1 MSSNSSS
8 SVPGGIT
15 TVGAKMLVALTG
27 MALILFV
34 IAHMLGN
41 LQIFLPGEEL
51 NEYAHKLKSMGPL
64 LWVARI
70 GLLSVFVCHVGLTI
84 ALTRRNAKARG
95 DLSSNE
101 IQIRA
106 IGERYVHGY
115 AYETA
120 TTASRFMIHTGMMIL
135 LFVIYHLLHFT
146 ISPEHTPIQGNDLID
161 VKAMVIQ
168 GFSNP
173 LVAAIY
179 IVAQLALAAHIYH
192 GASSAMQTLGLR
204 INSTKYGISKAGLLL
219 AVVIALGNISIP
231 VCVLA
236 GIIS

>member
-51 NEYAHKLKSMGPL
+51 NQYAHKLKSMGPL

-84 ALTRRNAKARG
+84 VLTRRNAKARG

-106 IGERYVHGY
+106 TGERYVNGY

-204 INSTKYGISKAGLLL
+204 IDSTKSGISKAGLLL

-236 GIIS
+236 DIIS

>member
-8 SVPGGIT
+8 SVPGGMT

-51 NEYAHKLKSMGPL
+51 NQYAHKLKSMGPL
-64 LWVARI
+64 LWIARI

-106 IGERYVHGY
+106 TGERYVNGY
-115 AYETA
+115 TYETA
-120 TTASRFMIHTGMMIL
+120 TTASRFMIHTGIMIL
-135 LFVIYHLLHFT
+135 LFVIYHVLHFT
-146 ISPEHTPIQGNDLID
+146 ISPEHIPTQGEDLVD
-161 VKAMVIQ
+161 VKTMVIQ
-168 GFSNP
+168 GFSNTV
-173 LVAAIY
+173 VAAVY
-179 IVAQLALAAHIYH
+179 IIAQLALAAHIYH
-192 GASSAMQTLGLR
+192 GTSSAMQTLGLR
-204 INSTKYGISKAGLLL
+204 INSTKSGISKAGLLL
-219 AVVIALGNISIP
+219 AVVIATGNISIP

-236 GIIS
+236 DIIS